1 MFHFRNFHWESKR
14 TRSMNFDQ
22 LFNTYCGEFI
32 KMHVYRIKTFSV
44 RSLDINEAKYR
55 RQLALIEIILI

>member
-1 MFHFRNFHWESKR
+1 
-14 TRSMNFDQ
+14 MNFDQ